1 LPLEFM
7 KKGFRKNA
15 TPTVLYTMRV
25 ENGRPVAEWVSENI
39 KDVTGYSIEQVIVPG
54 WWTRQIHPEDRT
66 VESDADEELLN
77 KGYLSYEYRFRFA
90 DGQYRWIRDEMR
102 VIEDPDGCKIIFGA
116 WRDVTPLFEAQQALL
131 ERDQLLQ
138 KLTQRVPGMLYKFE
152 LLPDGSMTFPYASE
166 GIRDIYGVSPE
177 QAAENAY
184 SVQSSIHPDDFE
196 GMLQTISDSAEQM
209 CVWKYEYRVKGG
221 ADSWRWVRGEASPEK
236 QKNGS
241 IIWYGYI
248 SDISAAKNAERELT
262 LAASVFEHAHD
273 AIMITDKNAQILQ
286 VNPGFERMSGYSSE
300 EVVGH
305 KPSLLASGTHDEQ
318 FYEKL
323 WKSLANREHWKGEVW
338 NKTKS
343 GKLYCER
350 KTISTIRNAAGEVE
364 YYIGIGT
371 DVTAEKE
378 QRQRMERLAH
388 YDLLTDLPNRA
399 LLNDRIC
406 MAIENAKRSQT
417 GVTLLF
423 LDLDDF
429 KPVNDQY
436 GHATGDKLLQTIAQ
450 KLIKNVR
457 SSDTVARLGG
467 DEFVLLLGQDSAAY
481 FKQLTERLLKIVG
494 ESVNVDGQKLQV
506 TPSIGIAHFP
516 EDADDADRLIR
527 CADQAMY
534 EAKRRGRNCAV
545 TFAEIEA

>member
-1 LPLEFM
+1 MPLSIPH
-7 KKGFRKNA
+7 KSYRKNA
-15 TPTVLYTMRV
+15 APTVLYTMRV
-25 ENGRPVAEWVSENI
+25 DNGRPIATWVSENI
-39 KDVTGYSIEQVIVPG
+39 KEVTGYSPDEVMAPG
-54 WWTRQIHPEDRT
+54 WWTAQIHPDDRT
-66 VESDADEELLN
+66 VESDADNELLN
-77 KGYLSYEYRFRFA
+77 KGYLSYEYRFKFA
-90 DGQYRWIRDEMR
+90 NGEYRWIRDEMR
-102 VIEDPDGCKIIFGA
+102 VIQDPDGSKTIFGA
-116 WRDVTPLFEAQQALL
+116 WRDVTPFFEAQQALL

-152 LLPDGSMTFPYASE
+152 LSPDGSMSFPYASE
-166 GIRDIYGVSPE
+166 GIWDIYGVTPE
-177 QAAENAY
+177 QAAKDAF
-184 SVQSSIHPDDFE
+184 SVQASIHPDDFE
-196 GMLQTISDSAEQM
+196 SVLQTISESAEQM
-209 CVWKYEYRVKGG
+209 CVWKHEYRVKGEN
-221 ADSWRWVRGEASPEK
+221 DIWRWVRGEASPEK
-236 QKNGS
+236 QENGT

-248 SDISAAKNAERELT
+248 SDISAAKKAERELT

-273 AIMITDKNAQILQ
+273 AIMITDKNARILH

-300 EVVGH
+300 DVTGQ
-305 KPSLLASGTHDEQ
+305 KPSMLASGSHDEQ

-338 NKTKS
+338 NKTKA

-350 KTISTIRNAAGEVE
+350 KTISTIRNASGEVE

-371 DVTAEKE
+371 DITAEKE

-399 LLNDRIC
+399 LLNDRIY
-406 MAIENAKRSQT
+406 MAIEKAKRSQT

-429 KPVNDQY
+429 KPVNDQF
-436 GHATGDKLLQTIAQ
+436 GHATGDKLLKAIAS
-450 KLIKNVR
+450 KLISNVR

-481 FKQLTERLLKIVG
+481 YEQLTERLLSIVG
-494 ESVNVDGQKLQV
+494 EPTEIDGHKLQV

-516 EDADDADRLIR
+516 EDADEADRLIR

-545 TFAEIEA
+545 TFAEIET